1 MAHTHYSQALISL
14 ITLTLI
20 SRPPLQMVES
30 AIGVNWGSVSYHRLS
45 PSIVVDLLKHNK
57 IQKVKLFDA
66 DPGALRALMGSGI
79 QVMVGIPNEMLSV
92 LSSSSVASDL
102 WVRQNVSSYV
112 GKYGADISKFRSKEE
127 EKEVSSDLVS
137 LDDYEECR
145 RYIAVGNEPFLT
157 SYSGQY
163 QSYVV
168 PALLNLQQSLAK
180 ANLVGY
186 VKLVVPCNADVYE
199 SSLPSQGTFRP
210 ELTDVIT
217 QLVSFLNSNGS
228 PFVVNIYPFLNLYQ
242 NTDFPEDYAFFE
254 GTSHSVTDGQ
264 NIYSN
269 AFDGNLD
276 TLVAA
281 LSKLGY
287 GQISIVIGEV
297 GWPTD
302 GAPNANLTAARAFN
316 QGLINH
322 VLSNKGTPLRPGV
335 PPMDVYLFG
344 LLDEGAKSTLP
355 GNFERHWGIFS
366 FDGQAKYQLNLG
378 LGNGL
383 LKNAKDVQYLPSRW
397 CIANPYSDLSGGMT
411 NHLNIACS
419 AADCTT
425 LNYGGSCNAIG
436 AKGNISYAFNSY
448 YQMQK
453 QNSRSCEFDGLGL
466 ITFLNPSIGQCRFLV
481 GISDNISS
489 SVVSHTSFWVLSL
502 RDYKIQI
509 INLDVMSGVITQGLN
524 VAYNDSVMIERKKD
538 DDGNEKEEGFLSGE
552 DGFETLYEKDETT
565 DGVLG
570 GIEFEF
576 KEMPVGGAALD
587 LVGVP
592 LPD

>member
-14 ITLTLI
+14 ITLTLL
-20 SRPPLQMVES
+20 SSPPLQMVES

-145 RYIAVGNEPFLT
+145 RYHLVLGMNLSFT

-163 QSYVV
+163 QSLVV

-228 PFVVNIYPFLNLYQ
+228 PFVMGRIFIPMHLMETL
-242 NTDFPEDYAFFE
+242 
-254 GTSHSVTDGQ
+254 TS
-264 NIYSN
+264 
-269 AFDGNLD
+269 
-276 TLVAA
+276 LVAA
-281 LSKLGY
+281 LSKLGS
-287 GQISIVIGEV
+287 GQISIVI
-297 GWPTD
+297 
-302 GAPNANLTAARAFN
+302 
-316 QGLINH
+316 
-322 VLSNKGTPLRPGV
+322 
-335 PPMDVYLFG
+335 
-344 LLDEGAKSTLP
+344 GAKSTLP

-466 ITFLNPSIGQCRFLV
+466 ITFLNPSIGQCRF
-481 GISDNISS
+481 SCWD
-489 SVVSHTSFWVLSL
+489 
-502 RDYKIQI
+502 Q
-509 INLDVMSGVITQGLN
+509 
-524 VAYNDSVMIERKKD
+524 
-538 DDGNEKEEGFLSGE
+538 
-552 DGFETLYEKDETT
+552 
-565 DGVLG
+565 
-570 GIEFEF
+570 
-576 KEMPVGGAALD
+576 
-587 LVGVP
+587 
-592 LPD
+592 